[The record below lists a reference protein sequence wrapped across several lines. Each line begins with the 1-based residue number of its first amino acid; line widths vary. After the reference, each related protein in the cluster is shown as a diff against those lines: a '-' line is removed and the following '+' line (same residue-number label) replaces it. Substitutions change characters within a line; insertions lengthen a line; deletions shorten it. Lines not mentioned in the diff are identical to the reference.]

1 MSARAAVSVLLLGL
15 AAVACRGSRSIP
27 AYRVAIGG
35 DANRGRDIV
44 SARHCGA
51 CHQIPHITGATGVV
65 GPPLAELWRRSFI
78 AGAIANTPD
87 NLVRWIRDP
96 HGVDALTAMPTLGL
110 DDTQAR
116 DVATFLYSFQG
127 DL

>member
-1 MSARAAVSVLLLGL
+1 MIARAVLCVTLVGLAVS
-15 AAVACRGSRSIP
+15 ACRGSRSLP
-27 AYRVAIGG
+27 SYRVAVGG
-35 DANRGRDIV
+35 DAARGKAVV

-78 AGAIANTPD
+78 AGAIANTPE

-96 HGVDALTAMPTLGL
+96 HGVASETAMPTLGL